1 MHQSSV
7 IHGTCCSSCGL
18 QLLTEEGFILLI
30 DWRMETSPSPK
41 KKSSKREEQRRIATY
56 KVNNCKAARLQITPG
71 QLSAFVRSI
80 EGNNACQFGIVRLC
94 GLDLDVLYPNPNVPY
109 DKSTLIRFAAKLGR
123 DGIVA
128 SLLRG
133 GADPTSFSCTC
144 SDIHTSSS
152 AQEIK
157 AFGLNGACPV
167 LSSTV
172 MKKLKTIPLPLA
184 VWIICYLIR
193 GKSTLATTAKSCS
206 LQQEQKK
213 FWQRCLGTDYD
224 IPVSQTIPESV
235 CGLCASVCPS
245 GTVDSSIGSLSNDK
259 IAGRNAVCTGPC
271 SLLSMEGCNHVLC
284 EGCYWQHAVVWA
296 PPTDHTEDL
305 VGDTSDIVCPICN
318 PTTTSANT
326 TTSTTAAVTTTI
338 QLRMS
343 NVDSKFEQQ
352 QLLAFTPK
360 RWMSFEEKN
369 MSKMKYNLLQESS
382 TLPTLNDYQGEKVCS
397 FYYISCALYLMT
409 FKHRQRRRSPPLP
422 LFIWCA
428 FDIHC
433 CSTENYTAKF

>member
-1 MHQSSV
+1 ME
-7 IHGTCCSSCGL
+7 I
-18 QLLTEEGFILLI
+18 
-30 DWRMETSPSPK
+30 METSPSPK

-94 GLDLDVLYPNPNVPY
+94 SLDLDVLYPNPNLPN

-144 SDIHTSSS
+144 SDSHTTSST
-152 AQEIK
+152 QEIK
-157 AFGLNGACPV
+157 TFGLNGACPV

-184 VWIICYLIR
+184 VWVIRYLIR
-193 GKSTLATTAKSCS
+193 GKSKLATTAKNCS

-213 FWQRCLGTDYD
+213 SWQRCLGTNYD
-224 IPVSQTIPESV
+224 IPITQTLPESV
-235 CGLCASVCPS
+235 CELCASVCVS
-245 GTVDSSIGSLSNDK
+245 RTLDSSSSTSSKDK
-259 IAGRNAVCTGPC
+259 STERYSACTGPC

-284 EGCYWQHAVVWA
+284 ESCYWHHAVVWT

-305 VGDTSDIVCPICN
+305 DGDTSDIICPICN
-318 PTTTSANT
+318 PATTTT
-326 TTSTTAAVTTTI
+326 TTMTPAATAAVAPAPTAAATGF
-338 QLRMS
+338 LEDRMS
-343 NVDSKFEQQ
+343 NVDSQFEQQ
-352 QLLAFTPK
+352 QQHFAFTPK
-360 RWMSFEEKN
+360 RWVSVEEKE
-369 MSKMKYNLLQESS
+369 MSKINYNLLQESS
-382 TLPTLNDYQGEKVCS
+382 TLPNFNDYKGKKVCP
-397 FYYISCALYLMT
+397 FYLMLSLFNGILVKT
-409 FKHRQRRRSPPLP
+409 CVRMCSPVFTS
-422 LFIWCA
+422 FIC
-428 FDIHC
+428 FR
-433 CSTENYTAKF
+433 